1 MDEEPIRSETDIL
14 LLFMEQTLPNL
25 MNLPNLTDR
34 LADVNMIRVEKIV
47 AETILEYG
55 DLVPGRKPP
64 AILRNIPKAMELALQ
79 GDEKGKGAIVLL
91 VRTIIGGAFVFE
103 MVANLALAKEE
114 KLTDGIKKLE
124 DVFAGHLPK
133 PARTEWYLAL
143 YSAMNYPLELG
154 LLSEVFTHFE
164 EMAKLPSYH
173 CFHILESLL
182 LNSAVARAVRS
193 QPLDF
198 ESLYNFF
205 VDKETRISRE
215 INEILEDMK
224 RYDSQF
230 FFVTTRVEPRVLFL
244 SWLLR
249 YCFLKRKFGLKP
261 IVPGDPTSGYV
272 VVIELTDELVR
283 DVKAWTSWQIIEQR
297 LDWEFIEEKVRTLAK
312 DKTPLTPHDRDY
324 LDFKYAAPYIFFFS
338 SLKGVG
344 KDATEGNSSERTEK
358 RKSLLGRPF
367 QMETLTN
374 MAAPF
379 LSYIFPFIRVF
390 TMGDRAFIAI
400 SGRTEREALMLFRA
414 LAYGSFLSATYAVQL
429 LSGLYALGRLE
440 PGKSKVNE
448 FLKKLQAANYGPFLP
463 PETMIRYALLF
474 VDSMLFKFT
483 NDLLKRVV
491 EEGCVEYHVVV
502 FEPTGN
508 FEEDVRRLWEM
519 APLEARTY
527 LEKLYGIK
535 DVDDLLELVDREVY
549 ELFVRFVKVLAA
561 LLGVCS
567 AHLTKA
573 YLSARVRR

>member
-34 LADVNMIRVEKIV
+34 LADVNMIRAEEIV

-79 GDEKGKGAIVLL
+79 GDEKGKEAIVLL

-103 MVANLALAKEE
+103 MVTNLALAKEE

-261 IVPGDPTSGYV
+261 IVPGDPTGGYV
-272 VVIELTDELVR
+272 VMIELTDELVR

-312 DKTPLTPHDRDY
+312 DKTPLTPHDPDY
-324 LDFKYAAPYIFFFS
+324 FDFKYAGPYVFFFS
-338 SLKGVG
+338 SLDGIG
-344 KDATEGNSSERTEK
+344 GDTSEK
-358 RKSLLGRPF
+358 RLLARPF

-374 MAAPF
+374 MTVPF

-400 SGRTEREALMLFRA
+400 SGTTEREALMLFRA

-429 LSGLYALGRLE
+429 LSGVYALGRLE
-440 PGKSKVNE
+440 PGQPKSKVNE

-463 PETMIRYALLF
+463 PETMIRYTLLF

-491 EEGCVEYHVVV
+491 EKGCVEYHVVV

-508 FEEDVRRLWEM
+508 FEEDIRRLWEM

-535 DVDDLLELVDREVY
+535 GVNDLLELVDREVY
-549 ELFVRFVKVLAA
+549 ELFVRFAKDLAA

-567 AHLTKA
+567 AYLTKA
-573 YLSARVRR
+573 YLSTRVRG

>member
-1 MDEEPIRSETDIL
+1 MDEEPVRSETDIL
-14 LLFMEQTLPNL
+14 LLFVEQTLPNL
-25 MNLPNLTDR
+25 MNLLNLTDR
-34 LADVNMIRVEKIV
+34 LADVNMIRVKEIV
-47 AETILEYG
+47 AKTILEYG
-55 DLVPGRKPP
+55 DLVPRRKPP

-79 GDEKGKGAIVLL
+79 GDEKGKEAIVLL

-103 MVANLALAKEE
+103 MVTNLALAKEE

-224 RYDSQF
+224 HYKCQF
-230 FFVTTRVEPRVLFL
+230 FFVTTRAEPRVLFL

-272 VVIELTDELVR
+272 VMIELTDELVR
-283 DVKAWTSWQIIEQR
+283 EVKAWKSWQIIEQR

-324 LDFKYAAPYIFFFS
+324 LDFKYAGPYVFFFS
-338 SLKGVG
+338 SFEGVG
-344 KDATEGNSSERTEK
+344 GVTSEK
-358 RKSLLGRPF
+358 RLLVRPF

-374 MAAPF
+374 VAVPF
-379 LSYIFPFIRVF
+379 LSYIFPFVRVF

-429 LSGLYALGRLE
+429 LSGVYALGRLE
-440 PGKSKVNE
+440 PGKSKSKMNE
-448 FLKKLQAANYGPFLP
+448 FLKKLQTADYGPFLS

-491 EEGCVEYHVVV
+491 EEGCVEYHVVI

-508 FEEDVRRLWEM
+508 FEEDIRRLWEM

-549 ELFVRFVKVLAA
+549 ELFVHIVKVLAA
-561 LLGVCS
+561 LLGICS
-567 AHLTKA
+567 AYLAKA
-573 YLSARVRR
+573 YLAKRARR